1 MWKGVK
7 RNVERQNNNE
17 NQYGRNRRKDKRR
30 KLFFYR
36 AACAMLGLL
45 IVCVIFGAVYFL
57 RESKDPAL
65 PSKENTK
72 TSKDYSFLAVGQM
85 QPIPLQLIPE
95 RPLRVITACPISR
108 PFKYSWIR

>member
-72 TSKDYSFLAVGQM
+72 TSKDYSFLADGQSEEESPASEPAISNRANAQQM
-85 QPIPLQLIPE
+85 PL
-95 RPLRVITACPISR
+95 
-108 PFKYSWIR
+108 W

>member
-17 NQYGRNRRKDKRR
+17 NQYGRNRRKTKE
-30 KLFFYR
+30 KLFYR

-45 IVCVIFGAVYFL
+45 IVCVILELCIFS
-57 RESKDPAL
+57 ESKDPVL

-72 TSKDYSFLAVGQM
+72 TGKDYSFWPTVRVRMSLRFRS
-85 QPIPLQLIPE
+85 QPYPTGRMRL
-95 RPLRVITACPISR
+95 T
-108 PFKYSWIR
+108 